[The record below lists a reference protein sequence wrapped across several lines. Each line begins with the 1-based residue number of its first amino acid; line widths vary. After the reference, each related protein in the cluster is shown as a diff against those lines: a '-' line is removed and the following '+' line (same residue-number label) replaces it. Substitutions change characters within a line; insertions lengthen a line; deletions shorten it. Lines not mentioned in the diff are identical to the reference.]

1 MNRSILIIQPD
12 KYTSTELSRILNGW
26 GEEVQTVFSLK
37 DASRQLRISLPD
49 LILIDVT
56 LLGSKWSKSI
66 PLLLEK
72 FQRTTVILTYFSKA
86 GLPKSYFSDLVK
98 WKVLTHPLTPER
110 LTLALE
116 DKLTDIDI
124 LESLQKKARLTYP
137 IRFQISLPYLVL
149 SLIFTLAVTYITTR
163 IVFDSAEERFANQ
176 LVEVGKLSSEWMV
189 LEEDQLLESL
199 RLVTNTVGLA
209 DAVTTEDIDLIHR
222 LVYPLAVN
230 SQVENIEIIN
240 ANGSTIYSLR
250 HRTGSTIEDYQYS
263 TGGEFFSD
271 TALVR
276 LILGENIDG
285 FGDKFAGLENPPW
298 GQTFYIAGPI
308 LNQDKLVGTALVGM
322 SLPSLVQELRETTLA
337 QTTIYDF
344 EGTILATTFLE
355 NQNIPSDLV
364 SQVLATQDESS
375 FLNTK
380 FVADLTYT
388 ELLGPWEVRN
398 DRDIGLIGASLPQT
412 FLVHTS
418 WITRTQIFIALGA
431 FISLILIIGYRLAN
445 RISKPLENLAK
456 ASEEVASGNYL
467 VALDTPGT
475 NEVATLTNSF
485 NQMLKSL
492 KLSQSEL
499 VEAYDNSLEG
509 WSRALSL
516 RDHNTDRHSKRV
528 VELTLK
534 MAEMMGISD
543 AEHESMRRG
552 ALLHDIGKVGIPDN
566 ILRKTGP
573 LTEEEWTIM
582 RKHPLYAVE
591 LLKPVSFLKESLEI
605 PLYHHEKWDGTG
617 YPYGLKGEDI
627 PLSARIFAVADV
639 FDALASSRPYRQAW
653 TREEALKYLFE
664 NRGTHFDP
672 NIVDFFFKHFVDD

>member
-1 MNRSILIIQPD
+1 L
-12 KYTSTELSRILNGW
+12 
-26 GEEVQTVFSLK
+26 
-37 DASRQLRISLPD
+37 
-49 LILIDVT
+49 
-56 LLGSKWSKSI
+56 
-66 PLLLEK
+66 
-72 FQRTTVILTYFSKA
+72 
-86 GLPKSYFSDLVK
+86 
-98 WKVLTHPLTPER
+98 
-110 LTLALE
+110 
-116 DKLTDIDI
+116 
-124 LESLQKKARLTYP
+124 
-137 IRFQISLPYLVL
+137 
-149 SLIFTLAVTYITTR
+149 
-163 IVFDSAEERFANQ
+163 
-176 LVEVGKLSSEWMV
+176 VGK
-189 LEEDQLLESL
+189 
-199 RLVTNTVGLA
+199 
-209 DAVTTEDIDLIHR
+209 
-222 LVYPLAVN
+222 
-230 SQVENIEIIN
+230 
-240 ANGSTIYSLR
+240 
-250 HRTGSTIEDYQYS
+250 
-263 TGGEFFSD
+263 
-271 TALVR
+271 
-276 LILGENIDG
+276 
-285 FGDKFAGLENPPW
+285 
-298 GQTFYIAGPI
+298 
-308 LNQDKLVGTALVGM
+308 

-344 EGTILATTFLE
+344 EGKVLATTFLE
-355 NQNIPSDLV
+355 EQNIPSDLV
-364 SQVLATQDESS
+364 SQALADQDESS
-375 FLNTK
+375 FLNNK
-380 FVADLTYT
+380 IIADLNYT

-398 DRDIGLIGASLPQT
+398 DLDIGLIGASLPQT

-492 KLSQSEL
+492 KLSQFEL

-534 MAEMMGISD
+534 MAKLLGISD
-543 AEHESMRRG
+543 TEYESMRRG

-566 ILRKTGP
+566 ILQKTGP

-582 RKHPLYAVE
+582 QKHPLYAVE
-591 LLKPVSFLKESLEI
+591 LLKPVSFLRESLDI

-617 YPYGLKGEDI
+617 YPYGIKGEDI

-639 FDALASSRPYRQAW
+639 FDALASSRPYRKAW
-653 TREEALKYLFE
+653 TREEALKYLYE